1 MPPYEV
7 GYSPTRIIHYTNHNL
22 MYMKTH
28 SLFSYGL
35 SLFLLVATL
44 AGCSRKNNASGSS
57 EEAETYQ
64 RLAAKRVNLP
74 NGWALTPPGRS
85 LELDDLPLN
94 LVVSPSKK
102 YLAVTNNGQSTQS
115 ITLLDARTQ
124 QILDT
129 IRVGKAYLGLAFS
142 DDESHLYASGGND
155 NRVLVYKLA
164 NNQLVSDGTIELG
177 KPWPVKI
184 SPTGLCVDDTKNR
197 LYVVTKEDSSLY
209 IADTKTRQVLRKLNL
224 GAAAY
229 TCLLSPD
236 RNQLFVSLWG
246 GASVLIIET
255 NTLNILARINT
266 NKNPNDLLL
275 TRDGRYLFVAN
286 GNDNTVALIDVAKR
300 QVSETLTTS
309 LFPNAPVG
317 TTPNGLALSDDENT
331 LYIANAD
338 NNCLAVFDVTRKG
351 HSQSSGFIPTGW
363 YPTAVKVVGSTLFVT
378 NGKGFS
384 SKANPR
390 GPNPVRTRTAQQVG
404 PNPQANPGP
413 VQYIA
418 GLFKGTLSI
427 IDIPDSDVLAAYS
440 RLVYA
445 NTPYTKTKEIRSEGE
460 AGNPIPMRV
469 GAPSP
474 IKYVFYIIKENRT
487 YDQILGDMKEGNGDA
502 GLCLFPQLV
511 TPNQHALA
519 REFVLLDNFYVDAE
533 VSADG
538 HNWSSAAYAND
549 YVEKNWVTSYGGR
562 GGSYDFEGQKEIAH
576 PRDGFIW
583 DHCLRAG
590 KSFRSYGWFADQEK
604 PNIKALAGKFCPT
617 FKGYDLGY
625 LDSKR
630 EEAWEKDFDQLV
642 KAGEVPQLNTVRFG
656 NDHTSGARIGMPT
669 PEAAVADNDLA
680 VGRFVEHLAQSPI
693 WNESVVF
700 ILEDDAQNGPD
711 HVDAHR
717 SIAFVAGGFVKRHFV
732 DHTMYSTSGLLRTIE
747 LILGLKPMSQYDA
760 AATPLWRCFTKQA
773 NPAGF
778 TSLAAGV
785 DINQKNVAVNRNS
798 NRSSQFNLTRPDEID
813 DYIFSEI
820 VWQTVRGET
829 STMPAPRRGAFV
841 RLGSTELTD
850 DDD

>member
-1 MPPYEV
+1 
-7 GYSPTRIIHYTNHNL
+7 
-22 MYMKTH
+22 MKTFSTVLCGI
-28 SLFSYGL
+28 SLML
-35 SLFLLVATL
+35 AVV
-44 AGCSRKNNASGSS
+44 AGCHRAGNTTASS

-64 RLAAKRVNLP
+64 ELAAKRVNLP

-85 LELDDLPLN
+85 LDLDDLPLN
-94 LVVSPSKK
+94 LVVSPSRK

-115 ITLLDARTQ
+115 ITLIDAGTE
-124 QILDT
+124 QIVDT
-129 IRVGKAYLGLAFS
+129 AKVGKSYLGLAFS
-142 DDESHLYASGGND
+142 QDETRLYASGGND
-155 NRVLVYKLA
+155 NRILVYKIE
-164 NNQLVSDGTIELG
+164 NKQLVPDEPIVLG

-184 SPTGLCVDDTKNR
+184 SPTGLCIDDAKNR
-197 LYVVTKEDSSLY
+197 IYIVTKEDSSLY
-209 IADTKTRQVLRKLNL
+209 IADTKTRQVLNKLNI

-229 TCLLSPD
+229 TCKLSPD
-236 RNQLFVSLWG
+236 KNELFISSWG
-246 GASVLIIET
+246 GASVLVVDVNKQTITAKIP
-255 NTLNILARINT
+255 T

-275 TRDGRYLFVAN
+275 TKDGKYLYVAN

-300 QVSETLTTS
+300 QVIETLTTS

-338 NNCLAVFDVTRKG
+338 NNCLAVFDVARKG

-363 YPTAVKVVGSTLFVT
+363 YPTAVKVIGSKLYVT

-384 SKANPR
+384 SKANPK
-390 GPNPVRTRTAQQVG
+390 GPNPVRTRTPQQVG

-427 IDIPDSDVLAAYS
+427 IDTPDAETLAAYS

-445 NTPYTKTKEIRSEGE
+445 NTPYTKSKELQAEGE

-469 GAPSP
+469 GDKSP

-502 GLCLFPQLV
+502 SLCLFPEKV

-519 REFVLLDNFYVDAE
+519 KEFVLLDNFYVDAE

-562 GGSYDFEGQKEIAH
+562 GGTYDYEGQKEIAH

-583 DHCLRAG
+583 DHCQRAG
-590 KSFRSYGWFADQEK
+590 ISFRSYGWFADDEK
-604 PNIKALAGKFCPT
+604 PNIKTLEGKFCPT
-617 FKGYDLGY
+617 FKGYNLGY

-630 EEAWEKDFDQLV
+630 EEAWETDFDQLLT
-642 KAGEVPQLNTVRFG
+642 AGKLPTFNTLRFG

-669 PEAAVADNDLA
+669 PDAAVADNDLA
-680 VGRFVEHLAQSPI
+680 VGRFVEHLSKSSI
-693 WNESVVF
+693 WNQSVVF

-717 SIAFVAGGFVKRHFV
+717 SIAFVAGGFVKRNFV

-760 AATPLWRCFTKQA
+760 AATPMWRCFDKKA
-773 NPAGF
+773 NPAPF
-778 TSLAAGV
+778 TAREAGI
-785 DINQKNVAVNRNS
+785 DINQKNVAVNVNS
-798 NRSSQFNLTRPDEID
+798 KRSSLFNLTRPDEID
-813 DYIFSEI
+813 DLIFSEI
-820 VWQTVRGET
+820 VWQTVRGEK
-829 STMPAPRRGAFV
+829 SVMPAPRRGAFV
-841 RLGSTELTD
+841 RTGKTADGD
-850 DDD
+850 DDDDD

>member
-1 MPPYEV
+1 MV
-7 GYSPTRIIHYTNHNL
+7 NRSGIIYSL
-22 MYMKTH
+22 
-28 SLFSYGL
+28 GV
-35 SLFLLVATL
+35 LLALLL
-44 AGCSRKNNASGSS
+44 AGSCRRNVSS
-57 EEAETYQ
+57 SDEAEAYQ
-64 RLAAKRVNLP
+64 KLAATRVKLP

-85 LELDDLPLN
+85 LKLDDLPLN

-115 ITLLDARTQ
+115 ITLIDAQTE
-124 QILDT
+124 QIIDT
-129 IRVGKAYLGLAFS
+129 AKVGKAYLGLAFS
-142 DDESHLYASGGND
+142 DDEKWIYASGGND
-155 NRVLVYKLA
+155 NKILVYKL
-164 NNQLVSDGTIELG
+164 NNGDLQADEPISLG

-184 SPTGLCVDDTKNR
+184 SPAGLCVDAAKNR

-209 IADTKTRQVLRKLNL
+209 IVDTKARKTVQKLNL

-236 RNQLFVSLWG
+236 KTELFVSVWG
-246 GASVLIIET
+246 GAKVLVI
-255 NTLNILARINT
+255 NTATQAVTAEIAT

-275 TRDGRYLFVAN
+275 TRDGKYLFVAN
-286 GNDNTVALIDVAKR
+286 GNDNTVALLDVAKR
-300 QVSETLTTS
+300 QVIETLTAS

-363 YPTAVKVVGSTLFVT
+363 YPTAVKVIGSKIFVT

-384 SKANPR
+384 SQANPR
-390 GPNPVRTRTAQQVG
+390 GPNPVRTRTPQQVG

-427 IDIPDSDVLAAYS
+427 IDRPDAGLLSAYS

-445 NTPYTKTKEIRSEGE
+445 NTPYTKRKELQAEGE
-460 AGNPIPMRV
+460 PGNPIPMRV
-469 GAPSP
+469 GDKSP
-474 IKYVFYIIKENRT
+474 IKYVFYVIKENRT
-487 YDQILGDMKEGNGDA
+487 YDQILGDMAEGNGDA
-502 GLCLFPQLV
+502 SLCLFPQKV

-519 REFVLLDNFYVDAE
+519 KEFVLLDNFYVDAE

-562 GGSYDFEGQKEIAH
+562 GGTYDYEGQKEIAY

-583 DHCLRAG
+583 NHCERAG
-590 KSFRSYGWFADQEK
+590 ISYRSYGWFTDEK
-604 PNIKALAGKFCPT
+604 PKDKVLQGHYCPD
-617 FKGYDLGY
+617 FKGFDLGY
-625 LDSKR
+625 LDIKR
-630 EEAWEKDFDQLV
+630 EEAWENEFDKLV
-642 KAGEVPQLNTVRFG
+642 ATGNLPRLSTIRMG
-656 NDHTSGARIGMPT
+656 NDHTSGARVGLPT
-669 PEAAVADNDLA
+669 PDAAVADNDLA
-680 VGRFVEHLAQSPI
+680 VGRLVEHLSKSPI

-717 SIAFVAGGFVKRHFV
+717 SIAFVAGGFVKRGFV
-732 DHTMYSTSGLLRTIE
+732 DHTMYSTSGMLRTIE

-760 AATPLWRCFTKQA
+760 AATPMWRCFSKKVDATPFKSRE
-773 NPAGF
+773 AGID
-778 TSLAAGV
+778 L
-785 DINQKNVAVNRNS
+785 NEKNVAVNYNS
-798 NRSSQFNLTRPDEID
+798 KRSQQFNLTHPDDID
-813 DYIFSEI
+813 DLIFSEI
-820 VWQTVRGET
+820 VWQTVRGPK
-829 STMPAPRRGAFV
+829 SVMPAPRRGAFV
-841 RLGSTELTD
+841 RLGKGMDGDEEEGD

>member
-1 MPPYEV
+1 
-7 GYSPTRIIHYTNHNL
+7 
-22 MYMKTH
+22 MKNYLTLL
-28 SLFSYGL
+28 SGL
-35 SLFLLVATL
+35 GLLLSVM
-44 AGCSRKNNASGSS
+44 AGCNRNSNTAGSS

-64 RLAAKRVNLP
+64 KLAAKRVNLP

-85 LELDDLPLN
+85 LDLDDLPLN
-94 LVVSPSKK
+94 LVVSPSRK

-115 ITLLDARTQ
+115 ITLIDAATE
-124 QILDT
+124 QIIDT
-129 IRVGKAYLGLAFS
+129 AKVGKSYLGLAFS
-142 DDESHLYASGGND
+142 QDETRLYASGGND
-155 NRVLVYKLA
+155 NRILVYKIE
-164 NNQLVSDGTIELG
+164 NKQLVPDEPIVLG

-184 SPTGLCVDDTKNR
+184 SPTGLCVDDAKNR
-197 LYVVTKEDSSLY
+197 IYIVTKEDSSLY
-209 IADTKTRQVLRKLNL
+209 IADTKTRQVLSKLNI

-229 TCLLSPD
+229 TCRLSPSK
-236 RNQLFVSLWG
+236 NELFISSWG
-246 GASVLIIET
+246 GASVLVYDVSKQTIAAKIP
-255 NTLNILARINT
+255 T

-275 TRDGRYLFVAN
+275 TKDGKYLYVAN
-286 GNDNTVALIDVAKR
+286 GNDNTVALIDVSKR
-300 QVSETLTTS
+300 QVIETLTTS

-338 NNCLAVFDVTRKG
+338 NNCLAVFNVTRKG

-363 YPTAVKVVGSTLFVT
+363 YPTAVKVIGTKLYVT

-384 SKANPR
+384 SKANPK
-390 GPNPVRTRTAQQVG
+390 GPNPVRTRTPQQVG

-413 VQYIA
+413 VEYIA

-427 IDIPDSDVLAAYS
+427 IDTPDVETLAAYS

-445 NTPYTKTKEIRSEGE
+445 NTPYTKSKELRAEGE

-469 GAPSP
+469 GDKSP

-502 GLCLFPQLV
+502 ALCLFPEKV

-519 REFVLLDNFYVDAE
+519 KEFVLLDNFYVDAE

-562 GGSYDFEGQKEIAH
+562 GGTYDYEGQKEIAH

-583 DHCLRAG
+583 DHCQRAG
-590 KSFRSYGWFADQEK
+590 ISFRSYGWFADDEK
-604 PNIKALAGKFCPT
+604 PNIQTLAGKFCPT
-617 FKGYDLGY
+617 FKGYNLGY
-625 LDSKR
+625 MDSKR
-630 EEAWEKDFDQLV
+630 EEAWEADFDELLA
-642 KAGEVPQLNTVRFG
+642 AGKLPTFSTLRFG

-669 PEAAVADNDLA
+669 PDAAVADNDLA
-680 VGRFVEHLAQSPI
+680 VGRFVEHLSKSSI
-693 WNESVVF
+693 WNQSVVF

-717 SIAFVAGGFVKRHFV
+717 SIAFVAGGLVKRGFV
-732 DHTMYSTSGLLRTIE
+732 DHTMYSTSGMLRTIE

-760 AATPLWRCFTKQA
+760 AATPMWRCFDKKA
-773 NPAGF
+773 NPAPF
-778 TSLAAGV
+778 IAREAGI
-785 DINQKNVAVNRNS
+785 DINQKNVAINVNS
-798 NRSSQFNLTRPDEID
+798 KRSSLFNLTRPDEID
-813 DYIFSEI
+813 DLIFSEI
-820 VWQTVRGET
+820 VWQTVRGEK
-829 STMPAPRRGAFV
+829 SVMPAPRRGAFV
-841 RLGSTELTD
+841 RTGKMADGD
-850 DDD
+850 DDDDD

>member
-1 MPPYEV
+1 MTKHSTFTYTVSALLLLSMTV
-7 GYSPTRIIHYTNHNL
+7 G
-22 MYMKTH
+22 
-28 SLFSYGL
+28 
-35 SLFLLVATL
+35 
-44 AGCSRKNNASGSS
+44 CQRKSGSTAAS
-57 EEAETYQ
+57 EETETYKK
-64 RLAAKRVNLP
+64 LAAARVNLP

-85 LELDDLPLN
+85 LDLDDLPLN

-102 YLAVTNNGQSTQS
+102 YIAITNNGQSTQS
-115 ITLLDARTQ
+115 ITLIDAGTEK
-124 QILDT
+124 ILDT
-129 IRVGKAYLGLAFS
+129 AKVGKSWLGLAFS
-142 DDESHLYASGGND
+142 ADEKRLYASGGND
-155 NRVLVYKLA
+155 NKILAYKIE
-164 NNQLVSDGTIELG
+164 NEQLIPDEPIVLG
-177 KPWPVKI
+177 KPWPTKI
-184 SPTGLCVDDTKNR
+184 SPAGLCVDDARNR

-209 IADTKTRQVLRKLNL
+209 IADTKTRQVLHKLNV

-229 TCLLSPD
+229 TCLLSAD
-236 RNQLFVSLWG
+236 KTTLFVSVWG
-246 GASVLIIET
+246 SASVLVVDV
-255 NTLNILARINT
+255 NTQQIVSKIAT

-275 TRDGRYLFVAN
+275 TRDGQHLFVAN

-300 QVSETLTTS
+300 QIIETLTTS

-317 TTPNGLALSDDENT
+317 TTPNSLALSDDETT

-338 NNCLAVFDVTRKG
+338 NNCLAVFDVRRKG

-363 YPTAVKVVGSTLFVT
+363 YPTSVKVIGSKLFVT

-413 VQYIA
+413 IQYIG

-427 IDIPDSDVLAAYS
+427 IDIPDNEVLGAYS
-440 RLVYA
+440 RVVYA
-445 NTPYTKTKEIRSEGE
+445 NTPYTKNKELNAEGE

-469 GAPSP
+469 GDKTP

-487 YDQILGDMKEGNGDA
+487 YDQVLGDMKEGNGDA
-502 GLCLFPQLV
+502 SLCLFPQKI

-519 REFVLLDNFYVDAE
+519 KEFVLLDNFYVDAE

-538 HNWSSAAYAND
+538 HNWSAAAYAND
-549 YVEKNWVTSYGGR
+549 YVEKNWVNSYGGR
-562 GGSYDFEGQKEIAH
+562 GGTYDYEGQKEIAH

-590 KSFRSYGWFADQEK
+590 ISFRTYGWFADDEK
-604 PNIKALAGKFCPT
+604 PNIKTVDGKFCPT
-617 FKGYDLGY
+617 FKGYGLGY
-625 LDSKR
+625 MDSR
-630 EEAWEKDFDQLV
+630 RQEAWEKDFDALV
-642 KAGEVPQLNTVRFG
+642 AAGKLPTLNTVRFG

-669 PEAAVADNDLA
+669 PEAAIADNDLA
-680 VGRFVEHLAQSPI
+680 VGRFVEHLSKSPV

-717 SIAFVAGGFVKRHFV
+717 SIAFVAGGFVKRGFV
-732 DHTMYSTSGLLRTIE
+732 DHTMYSTSGMLRTIE

-760 AATPLWRCFTKQA
+760 AATPMWRCFDKKT
-773 NPAGF
+773 NPASF
-778 TSLAAGV
+778 TAREPGIDL
-785 DINQKNVAVNRNS
+785 NEKNVAVNRNS
-798 NRSSQFNLTRPDEID
+798 KRSSQFNLTRPDEID
-813 DYIFSEI
+813 DLIFSEI
-820 VWQTVRGET
+820 VWQTVRGST
-829 STMPAPRRGAFV
+829 SVMPAPRRGAFV
-841 RLGSTELTD
+841 RLGKEEDETGD

>member
-1 MPPYEV
+1 MKN
-7 GYSPTRIIHYTNHNL
+7 YSIL
-22 MYMKTH
+22 LCGF
-28 SLFSYGL
+28 SL
-35 SLFLLVATL
+35 LLAIL
-44 AGCSRKNNASGSS
+44 AGCHRAGNTAASS

-64 RLAAKRVNLP
+64 KLAAKRVNLP

-85 LELDDLPLN
+85 LDLDDLPLN
-94 LVVSPSKK
+94 LVVSPSRK

-115 ITLLDARTQ
+115 ITLIDAGTE
-124 QILDT
+124 QIIDT
-129 IRVGKAYLGLAFS
+129 AKVGKSYLGLAFS
-142 DDESHLYASGGND
+142 DDETRLYASGGND
-155 NRVLVYKLA
+155 NKVLVYRIENK
-164 NNQLVSDGTIELG
+164 QLVPDEPIVLG

-184 SPTGLCVDDTKNR
+184 SPTGLCVDDARNR
-197 LYVVTKEDSSLY
+197 LYIVTKEDSSLY
-209 IADTKTRQVLRKLNL
+209 IADTKTRQVLKKLNI

-236 RNQLFVSLWG
+236 KNELFISSWG
-246 GASVLIIET
+246 GASVLVVDVNKQTIAAKIP
-255 NTLNILARINT
+255 T

-275 TRDGRYLFVAN
+275 TKDGRYLYVAN
-286 GNDNTVALIDVAKR
+286 GNDNTVALIDVPKR
-300 QVSETLTTS
+300 QVIETLTTS
-309 LFPNAPVG
+309 LFPNAPIG
-317 TTPNGLALSDDENT
+317 TTPNGLALSDDENI

-338 NNCLAVFDVTRKG
+338 NNCLAVFDVTKKG

-363 YPTAVKVVGSTLFVT
+363 YPTAVKVIGSKLYVT

-384 SKANPR
+384 SKANPK
-390 GPNPVRTRTAQQVG
+390 GPNPVRTRTPQQIG

-427 IDIPDSDVLAAYS
+427 IDTPDTETLAAYS

-445 NTPYTKTKEIRSEGE
+445 NTPYTKSKELRTEGE

-469 GAPSP
+469 GDKSP

-502 GLCLFPQLV
+502 SLCLFPEKV

-519 REFVLLDNFYVDAE
+519 KEFVLLDNFYVDAE

-562 GGSYDFEGQKEIAH
+562 GGTYDYEGQKEIAH

-583 DHCLRAG
+583 DHCQRAG
-590 KSFRSYGWFADQEK
+590 ISFRSYGWFADDEK
-604 PNIKALAGKFCPT
+604 PNIKTLEGKFCPT
-617 FKGYDLGY
+617 FKGYNLGY
-625 LDSKR
+625 MDSKR
-630 EEAWEKDFDQLV
+630 EEAWETDFDQLLA
-642 KAGEVPQLNTVRFG
+642 AGKLPTFSTLRFG

-669 PEAAVADNDLA
+669 PDAAVADNDLA
-680 VGRFVEHLAQSPI
+680 VGRFVEHLSKSSI
-693 WNESVVF
+693 WNQSVVF

-717 SIAFVAGGFVKRHFV
+717 SIAFVAGGFVKRGFV

-760 AATPLWRCFTKQA
+760 AATPMWRCFDKKA
-773 NPAGF
+773 NPAPF
-778 TSLAAGV
+778 TAREAGI
-785 DINQKNVAVNRNS
+785 DINQKNVAVNVNS
-798 NRSSQFNLTRPDEID
+798 KRSSLFNLTRPDEID
-813 DYIFSEI
+813 DLIFSEI
-820 VWQTVRGET
+820 VWQTVRGEK
-829 STMPAPRRGAFV
+829 SVMPAPRRGAFV
-841 RLGSTELTD
+841 RTGKTADGDED

>member
-1 MPPYEV
+1 M
-7 GYSPTRIIHYTNHNL
+7 L
-22 MYMKTH
+22 A
-28 SLFSYGL
+28 
-35 SLFLLVATL
+35 FLLTFS
-44 AGCSRKNNASGSS
+44 CRRDASTNSS
-57 EEAETYQ
+57 DEAEAYQ
-64 RLAAKRVNLP
+64 KLAATRVKLP

-85 LELDDLPLN
+85 LKLDDLPLN

-115 ITLLDARTQ
+115 ITLIDAQTE
-124 QILDT
+124 QIVDT
-129 IRVGKAYLGLAFS
+129 AKVGKAYLGLAFS
-142 DDESHLYASGGND
+142 DDEKWVYASGGND
-155 NRVLVYKLA
+155 NKILVYKLD
-164 NNQLVSDGTIELG
+164 NGDLQVDEPIVLG

-184 SPTGLCVDDTKNR
+184 SPAGLSVDDAKSR

-209 IADTKTRQVLRKLNL
+209 TVDTKTRKTIQKMNL

-229 TCLLSPD
+229 TCLLSP
-236 RNQLFVSLWG
+236 NKTELFVSLWG
-246 GASVLIIET
+246 GAKVLVI
-255 NTLNILARINT
+255 NTATLAITAEIAT

-275 TRDGRYLFVAN
+275 TRDGKYLFVAN
-286 GNDNTVALIDVAKR
+286 GNDNTVALIDVTKR
-300 QVSETLTTS
+300 QVVETLTAS

-363 YPTAVKVVGSTLFVT
+363 YPTAVKVIGSKLFVT

-384 SKANPR
+384 SQANPR
-390 GPNPVRTRTAQQVG
+390 GPNPVRTRTPQQVG

-427 IDIPDSDVLAAYS
+427 IDKPDAGLLSAYS

-445 NTPYTKTKEIRSEGE
+445 NTPYTKNKELQAEGE
-460 AGNPIPMRV
+460 TGNPIPMRV
-469 GAPSP
+469 GDKSP

-487 YDQILGDMKEGNGDA
+487 YDQILGDMTEGNGDA
-502 GLCLFPQLV
+502 SLCLFPRKV

-519 REFVLLDNFYVDAE
+519 KEFVLLDNFYVDAE

-562 GGSYDFEGQKEIAH
+562 GGTYDYEGQKEIAY

-583 DHCLRAG
+583 NHCERAG
-590 KSFRSYGWFADQEK
+590 IPYRSYGWFTDEK
-604 PNIKALAGKFCPT
+604 PKDKVLQGHYCAD
-617 FKGYDLGY
+617 FKGFDLGY
-625 LDSKR
+625 MDVKR
-630 EEAWEKDFDQLV
+630 EEAWEKDFDKLLA
-642 KAGEVPQLNTVRFG
+642 AGTLPKLNTIRMG
-656 NDHTSGARIGMPT
+656 NDHTSGARVGLPT
-669 PEAAVADNDLA
+669 PDAAVADNDLA
-680 VGRFVEHLAQSPI
+680 VGRLVEHLSKSPI

-717 SIAFVAGGFVKRHFV
+717 SIAFIAGGFVKRGYV
-732 DHTMYSTSGLLRTIE
+732 DHTMYSTSGMLRTIE

-760 AATPLWRCFTKQA
+760 AATPMWRCFSKKVDSTPFKSRE
-773 NPAGF
+773 AGID
-778 TSLAAGV
+778 L
-785 DINQKNVAVNRNS
+785 NEKNVAVNYNS
-798 NRSSQFNLTRPDEID
+798 KRSMQFNLTHPDDID
-813 DYIFSEI
+813 DLIFSEI
-820 VWQTVRGET
+820 VWQTVRGPK
-829 STMPAPRRGAFV
+829 SVMPAPRRGAFV
-841 RLGSTELTD
+841 RLGKGMD
-850 DDD
+850 DDDEEEGDDDDD